1 MVLCRKGRERALM
14 GRRSGWPSGP
24 SASAGLSGA
33 RLRVG
38 ARRLPESR
46 MPNSRGVRMAGI
58 PLLRFPWDRR
68 RPRRH
73 RPWRRAV
80 SLASTRSLLCAG
92 RSPDLRGSADFRNGC
107 ARPRPVVPELPER
120 PRPANPAIAHPRS
133 RIRAPRRSAAPPG
146 SPGSLLSRAPA
157 RPASRNSRNPPPAIP
172 ERGAAPGSG
181 VSAGRSRSLFSPE
194 ARTVGASATADRA
207 WEARDEG
214 SRGREIAESA
224 FRDFFGGVDVVAADV
239 KPDTDPLDGDPA
251 PQGAFGAT
259 ARRREAGRA
268 RRLRWRRRP
277 RRRPPRCKGERSAA
291 FPKWR
296 CRS

>member
-24 SASAGLSGA
+24 SAFAGLSGA

-214 SRGREIAESA
+214 SRGRENRRVR
-224 FRDFFGGVDVVAADV
+224 F
-239 KPDTDPLDGDPA
+239 
-251 PQGAFGAT
+251 QGLL
-259 ARRREAGRA
+259 RRR
-268 RRLRWRRRP
+268 RRRGGRRKAGYRSP
-277 RRRPPRCKGERSAA
+277 RRGPRPAGGLRHYGPPPGSRASKAITMETAA
-291 FPKWR
+291 TTPAAAL
-296 CRS
+296 